1 VFPLNSYQAYI
12 INRCMF
18 LAYALNDVKR
28 LKIRITQWS
37 GVVSTYGHRFFC
49 INDDDIDA
57 HSHKGARIPRRLEAD
72 HLEVI
77 VYYVTL
83 MMTYILDAHSQKGA
97 RSPRRLG
104 MFIISRLCLCIIH
117 LHIDPEP

>member
-1 VFPLNSYQAYI
+1 MAIAY
-12 INRCMF
+12 
-18 LAYALNDVKR
+18 
-28 LKIRITQWS
+28 
-37 GVVSTYGHRFFC
+37 C

-57 HSHKGARIPRRLEAD
+57 HNHKGARIPRRLEAD

-97 RSPRRLG
+97 RIPRRLG
-104 MFIISRLCLCIIH
+104 MFIISRLYL
-117 LHIDPEP
+117 